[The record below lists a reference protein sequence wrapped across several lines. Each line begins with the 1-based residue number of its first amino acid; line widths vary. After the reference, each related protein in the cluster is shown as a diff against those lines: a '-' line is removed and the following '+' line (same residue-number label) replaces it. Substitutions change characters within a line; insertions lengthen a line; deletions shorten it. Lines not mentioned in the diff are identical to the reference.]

1 MKPTFFLIYKK
12 ILKIKRDLKGELIRS
27 NQEGE
32 YDQSVMYTCTYVY
45 IYIYIYMNYHNE
57 TPHTVQL
64 L

>member
-45 IYIYIYMNYHNE
+45 IYIYE
-57 TPHTVQL
+57 L
-64 L
+64 S